1 MAAPQDDFAV
11 TALSPRRLPRA
22 AAAADVGGGG
32 DGSELQR
39 ASTAPL
45 GGGGGGG
52 GGGLAASTAAAR
64 RHGPDGG
71 LSELDD
77 RPLKKTSSG
86 LKALKDELR

>member
-1 MAAPQDDFAV
+1 VAAPQDDFAV

-52 GGGLAASTAAAR
+52 LAASTAAAR

>member
-52 GGGLAASTAAAR
+52 LAASTAAAR